1 METQMIE
8 RDETSSTKPGDM
20 IQHHEN
26 EKELTDSP
34 VESISPVAEHVTA
47 KTWIVIFVG
56 FYLQEF

>member
-1 METQMIE
+1 MIE